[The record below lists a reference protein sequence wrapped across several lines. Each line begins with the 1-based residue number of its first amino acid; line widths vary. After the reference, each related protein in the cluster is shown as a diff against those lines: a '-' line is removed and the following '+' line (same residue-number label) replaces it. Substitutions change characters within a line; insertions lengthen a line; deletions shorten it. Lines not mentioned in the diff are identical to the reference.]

1 MEAAA
6 AAKEAGAKTILIE
19 KEKTINLM
27 RVGLASVGS
36 RAQKAAG
43 VTINKQE
50 LVESLA
56 AFAQHNV
63 DQRLWKPGLT
73 TAGQPW
79 TGWKKRSS
87 SHMVPIS
94 ELKLIMVTI
103 RPTRLSQL
111 KMIRL
116 LTTKALPHMVTG
128 SWNTK
133 KNMGWTSALK
143 LSW

>member
-1 MEAAA
+1 
-6 AAKEAGAKTILIE
+6 
-19 KEKTINLM
+19 M
-27 RVGLASVGS
+27 RVGLASIGS

-63 DQRLWKPGLT
+63 AQRLLETRADNSGATLDWLEEKVLKPHGAHLR
-73 TAGQPW
+73 AEADA
-79 TGWKKRSS
+79 
-87 SHMVPIS
+87 MVT
-94 ELKLIMVTI
+94 TI

-128 SWNTK
+128 S
-133 KNMGWTSALK
+133 
-143 LSW
+143 

>member
-1 MEAAA
+1 
-6 AAKEAGAKTILIE
+6 
-19 KEKTINLM
+19 M
-27 RVGLASVGS
+27 RVGLASIGS

-63 DQRLWKPGLT
+63 AQRLLETRADK

-94 ELKLIMVTI
+94 ELKLM
-103 RPTRLSQL
+103 P
-111 KMIRL
+111 
-116 LTTKALPHMVTG
+116 
-128 SWNTK
+128 W
-133 KNMGWTSALK
+133 
-143 LSW
+143 